1 MYLPRLLVATTN
13 QGKLKE
19 YRRLLDGVPFNL
31 VGPGELGIKADV
43 EETGQSFEENAIL
56 KATTLCAASGLPTLA
71 DDSGLEVDALN
82 GEPGVKS
89 HRYAGD
95 NADDAQRNK
104 FLLKK
109 LKRVPEGYRTARFRC
124 VIAIAM
130 PGGQVE
136 IFNGECGGEITAA
149 PKGEHGFGYD
159 PIFYIPELNRTM
171 AELPP
176 EIKNQLSHRARA
188 AAKAKVYLEELTGGG
203 EPDEPEEPDG
213 ALFDE

>member
-19 YRRLLDGVPFNL
+19 YRRLLEGVPFNII
-31 VGPGELGIKADV
+31 GPSEMGIKADV
-43 EETGQSFEENAIL
+43 DETGASFEENAIL

-82 GEPGVKS
+82 GEPGVRS
-89 HRYAGD
+89 ARYAGD

-109 LKRVPEGYRTARFRC
+109 LKRVPPGYRTARFRC

-136 IFNGECGGEITAA
+136 IFNGECGGEIAAA

-171 AELPP
+171 AELPT
-176 EIKNQLSHRARA
+176 EVKNQLSHRARA
-188 AAKAKVYLEELTGGG
+188 AAKAKVYLEELGGG
-203 EPDEPEEPDG
+203 GGNEEFILDES
-213 ALFDE
+213 F